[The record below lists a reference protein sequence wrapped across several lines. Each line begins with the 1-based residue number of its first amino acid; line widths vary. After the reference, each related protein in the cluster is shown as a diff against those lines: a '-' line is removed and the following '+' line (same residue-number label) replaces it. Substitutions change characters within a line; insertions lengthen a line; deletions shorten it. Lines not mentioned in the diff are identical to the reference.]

1 MPNGFTGKIL
11 RVDLTHRQIE
21 METHAEA
28 FYRKYLGGKAMIA
41 YYLLNELPRG
51 IDAFD
56 PQNILVFAPGPL
68 TGAAVSGQGR
78 NGVGA
83 KSPLTN
89 GFGNAEGGGYW
100 GAELKRAGFDAIV
113 VKGRADKPVYLWI
126 TPDQIEIRDAS
137 HLWGKTVGDAEDA
150 IRAELNDPA
159 IRTAL
164 IGPAGE
170 QRVRFAAIVNDRS
183 HVVGRTGLG
192 AVMGSKNLKAIAVRA
207 QPGKS
212 QMHVAN
218 PAGVAAISKW
228 MGSHL
233 DLVAGLHDHGTA
245 RIVRSLHKSG
255 GLPAYNFQQG
265 HFDPHE
271 KISGYTMSATILVKQ
286 DTCFA
291 CAVRCKR
298 VVKVDASEYGSVDPR
313 YGGPEYESIAA
324 LGSSEGIDD
333 LIALAKANE
342 LGAAYGFD
350 TISMGVAIA
359 FAMECYERGILTAK
373 ETDGIDL
380 RFGNARA
387 MIQMVEKISRRDGF
401 GNVLAEGVARAA
413 QIIGR
418 GAEEFAMHVHGQEI
432 PMHEPRLKAGL
443 GVGYAISP
451 TGADHNHNLHD
462 TVYTKDGDS
471 VAQLRQLD
479 PAIQPL
485 PANDLSADKVR
496 MVVANSN
503 WMHFADSAVMCM
515 FLPYSPQQ
523 LTELANAVTGWEAS
537 TSEYLRIG
545 ERAATLARLYNL
557 REGWNARDDTLPK
570 RFFQAFQSGPLA
582 GQAYPRDRFEAAVQ
596 EYYRQ
601 MGWDVNGV
609 PTPEKLRELGIES
622 VNVL

>member
-1 MPNGFTGKIL
+1 MPYGYTGKIL
-11 RVDLTHRQIE
+11 RVDLTKRQIE
-21 METHAEA
+21 IETRDNA
-28 FYRKYLGGKAMIA
+28 FYRTYMGGKAMIA

-56 PQNILVFAPGPL
+56 PQNILVFAAGPL
-68 TGAAVSGQGR
+68 TGASVSGQGR

-83 KSPLTN
+83 KSPLTD

-100 GAELKRAGFDAIV
+100 GAELKRAGYDGIV
-113 VKGRADKPVYLWI
+113 VKGRADKPVYIWLHAG
-126 TPDQIEIRDAS
+126 QVEIRDAA
-137 HLWGKTVGDAEDA
+137 HLWGKTVGATEDA
-150 IRAELNDPA
+150 MRAELNDHA
-159 IRTAL
+159 IRTSL

-192 AVMGSKNLKAIAVRA
+192 AVMGAKNLKGIAVRA
-207 QPGKS
+207 QHGKS
-212 QMHVAN
+212 QMQVAN
-218 PAGVAAISKW
+218 PAGVQAISKW

-245 RIVRSLHKSG
+245 RILRALSKSG
-255 GLPAYNFQQG
+255 GLPTYNFRDG
-265 HFDPHE
+265 HFDAHE
-271 KISGYTMSATILVKQ
+271 KITGHTMSATILVKQ

-298 VVKVDASEYGSVDPR
+298 VVKVAASEYGSVDPR
-313 YGGPEYESIAA
+313 YGGPEYESLAA
-324 LGSSEGIDD
+324 LGSSQGIDD

-359 FAMECYERGILTAK
+359 FAMELYEREIISIK

-387 MIQMVEKISRRDGF
+387 MMQLVEKITRRDGF
-401 GNVLAEGVARAA
+401 GNILAEGVARAA
-413 QIIGR
+413 KIIGR
-418 GAEEFAMHVHGQEI
+418 GADAFAMQVHGQEI

-443 GVGYAISP
+443 GIGYAISP

-462 TVYTKDGDS
+462 TIYTQEGDS

-485 PANDLSADKVR
+485 AANDLSADKVR

-503 WMHFADSAVMCM
+503 WMHLFDSAVMCM

-523 LTELANAVTGWEAS
+523 LTQLSNAVTGWAAD
-537 TSEYLRIG
+537 TQEYLRIG
-545 ERAATLARLYNL
+545 ERSATLARMYNL

-570 RFFQAFQSGPLA
+570 RFFEPFKHGPLA
-582 GQAYPRDRFEAAVQ
+582 GQAYPRARFEAATQ

-601 MGWDVNGV
+601 MGWDANGV
-609 PTPEKLRELGIES
+609 PTREKLGHLGVEWS
-622 VNVL
+622 SG

>member
-1 MPNGFTGKIL
+1 MPHGYTGKIV
-11 RVDLTHRQIE
+11 RVDLTNRKIE
-21 METHAEA
+21 IETRDDA
-28 FYRKYLGGKAMIA
+28 FYRMYMGGKAMIA
-41 YYLLNELPRG
+41 YYLMTELPRG

-56 PQNILVFAPGPL
+56 PQNILVFAAGPL

-83 KSPLTN
+83 KSPLTD

-100 GAELKRAGFDAIV
+100 GAELKRAGFDGVI
-113 VKGRADKPVYLWI
+113 VKGRADKPVYLWLHE
-126 TPDQIEIRDAS
+126 DQIELRDAT
-137 HLWGKTVGDAEDA
+137 HLWGKTVGETEDA
-150 IRAELNDPA
+150 IRAELDDHA

-192 AVMGSKNLKAIAVRA
+192 AVMGSKNLKGIAVRA

-212 QMHVAN
+212 HMRIAH

-245 RIVRSLHKSG
+245 RIVKSLHKSG
-255 GLPAYNFQQG
+255 GLPTYNFRDG
-265 HFDPHE
+265 HFDAQE
-271 KISGYTMSATILVKQ
+271 KINGYTMSATILIKQ

-313 YGGPEYESIAA
+313 YGGPEYESLAA
-324 LGSSEGIDD
+324 FGSSQGIDD

-342 LGAAYGFD
+342 LGAAYGYD

-359 FAMECYERGILTAK
+359 FAMECFERGILTAK

-387 MIQMVEKISRRDGF
+387 MMQMVEKISRRAGF

-413 QIIGR
+413 KTIGR

-443 GVGYAISP
+443 GVGYAISM

-462 TVYTKDGDS
+462 TMYTKESDS

-503 WMHFADSAVMCM
+503 WMHLFDSAVMCM

-537 TSEYLRIG
+537 TPEYLRIG
-545 ERAATLARLYNL
+545 ERAATLARMYNL

-582 GQAYPRDRFEAAVQ
+582 GQEYPQNRFETAVQ
-596 EYYRQ
+596 AYYRQ
-601 MGWDVNGV
+601 MGWDAAGV
-609 PTPEKLRELGIES
+609 PTREKLIELGIEWS
-622 VNVL
+622 R